1 MVCIQK
7 ISPPL
12 PAIAASVGVEISRGR
27 ADYASDTTLRLV

>member
-12 PAIAASVGVEISRGR
+12 PAIAASVGVEISRSR